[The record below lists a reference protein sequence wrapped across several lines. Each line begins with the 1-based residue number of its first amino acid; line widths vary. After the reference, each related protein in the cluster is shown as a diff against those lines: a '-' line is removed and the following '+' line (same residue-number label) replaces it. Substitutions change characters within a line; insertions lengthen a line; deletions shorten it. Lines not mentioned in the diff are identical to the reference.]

1 MKIVKLLA
9 KDNEQGKFF
18 GILDGG
24 RGLVEAILASL
35 AVFIF
40 SNILG
45 TSSDLELKKSAL
57 IGVIY
62 MYSAVLLL
70 ASMLIM
76 VFVEDDKKIAARL
89 GASGTSEKAPKFHFS
104 DLLKLFS
111 NKFIYLHGG
120 IIFMGYTVFWTVYYL
135 GGFLETNIGIDPV
148 SVATIMVFV
157 LWMRPV
163 GGFLGGYLADKFG
176 KTNIQL
182 GALVGASTC
191 LIIAA
196 SLPARAGQTVFSIL
210 LVLLGIFFYT
220 IRGTY
225 WSLLNEYKIE
235 AGILGSAI
243 GAVSFIGYL
252 PDVLTPQL
260 NSYLWAT
267 FGATGGYN
275 AYFITSGI
283 MGFVGVAFVLVF
295 AYLIKKEKSIES
307 AKASAVVQP
316 NPVQNEA

>member
-1 MKIVKLLA
+1 MCIR
-9 KDNEQGKFF
+9 D
-18 GILDGG
+18 
-24 RGLVEAILASL
+24 R
-35 AVFIF
+35 
-40 SNILG
+40 
-45 TSSDLELKKSAL
+45 
-57 IGVIY
+57 
-62 MYSAVLLL
+62 
-70 ASMLIM
+70 
-76 VFVEDDKKIAARL
+76 
-89 GASGTSEKAPKFHFS
+89 
-104 DLLKLFS
+104 
-111 NKFIYLHGG
+111 
-120 IIFMGYTVFWTVYYL
+120 GYTVFWTVYYL

-196 SLPARAGQTVFSIL
+196 SLPASAGQTVFSIL